1 MNIQFFLAVP
11 KFQPF
16 TKLIFNSLCRTMT
29 GTSLVNLA
37 KRALVTLLIAF
48 ARQCQVPGVG
58 VNRESPD
65 TVVMGA
71 FKKVARRVH
80 PDKGGSTADSAKL
93 NSARDKWEE
102 ASAATTALLRPTAR
116 TRQTTA
122 TQTPKKV

>member
-1 MNIQFFLAVP
+1 M
-11 KFQPF
+11 
-16 TKLIFNSLCRTMT
+16 
-29 GTSLVNLA
+29 NLA

-48 ARQCQVPGVG
+48 ARQYQVPGVG

-93 NSARDKWEE
+93 NSARNKWEE
-102 ASAATTALLRPTAR
+102 ASAATTVLFTKDRNYVFYAQVVSRDGFLEP
-116 TRQTTA
+116 
-122 TQTPKKV
+122 